1 MKKIMIL
8 ILVLL
13 VTASFFVKNNGNKV
27 PAKTQEKSKEIK
39 VLVNDKM
46 INKIINNISS
56 YPKTVDIMFNNI
68 EQQNGYKLSENLK
81 STIKNY
87 DAYIY
92 NSKVSE
98 PFAKDIISLA
108 GNIELNQVCVTRG
121 GTEVKSLESL
131 PFYYLNGDNLKIA
144 VLNIKNAVQDLDPK
158 NRDTYEK
165 NYNTYIKLINFY
177 LAKGKEVGKE
187 LKNYIFVY
195 PDERYKVFTDYYNLK
210 SQSAGEYKESDKK
223 GVFVYTDDNE
233 LKDNEMFIKIN
244 KLETMKISLPYND
257 DVINS
262 LEKNLKYFR
271 FLHGDIVL

>member
-8 ILVLL
+8 LLVLL
-13 VTASFFVKNNGNKV
+13 VIASFFVKNNSDKI
-27 PAKTQEKSKEIK
+27 PAKTQVKNKEIK

-46 INKIINNISS
+46 INKIINNIST
-56 YPKTVDIMFNNI
+56 YPKTVDIMFNNV

-81 STIKNY
+81 SNIKNY

-98 PFAKDIISLA
+98 PFANDIISLA
-108 GNIELNQVCVTRG
+108 GNIKLNQVCVTRG
-121 GTEVKSLESL
+121 GTEVKSLEYL

-144 VLNIKNAVQDLDPK
+144 ILNIKNAVQDLDPK
-158 NRDTYEK
+158 NRDAYEK
-165 NYNTYIKLINFY
+165 NYNTYVKLINFY

-187 LKNYIFVY
+187 LKGYVFIY

-210 SQSAGEYKESDKK
+210 SQSTKDYKESDKK
-223 GVFVYTDDNE
+223 GVFLYTDDSE
-233 LKDNEMFIKIN
+233 LKDNEMFIKLN
-244 KLETMKISLPYND
+244 NLETMKISLPCND
-257 DVINS
+257 DVVNS

>member
-8 ILVLL
+8 LLVLL
-13 VTASFFVKNNGNKV
+13 VIASFFVKNSTNKV
-27 PAKTQEKSKEIK
+27 PTKTQVKTKEIK

-46 INKIINNISS
+46 INKIINSIST
-56 YPKTVDIMFNNI
+56 YPKTVDVMFNNV

-108 GNIELNQVCVTRG
+108 GNIKLNQVCVTRG
-121 GTEVKSLESL
+121 GTEVKSLQAL

-144 VLNIKNAVQDLDPK
+144 ILNIKNAVQDLDPK
-158 NRDTYEK
+158 NRDTYEN

-177 LAKGKEVGKE
+177 LAKGREVGKD
-187 LKNYIFVY
+187 LKNYIFIY

-210 SQSAGEYKESDKK
+210 SQSTEEYKESDKK
-223 GVFVYTDDNE
+223 GVFIYADDNE
-233 LKDNEMFIKIN
+233 LLNNQMFIKIN
-244 KLETMKISLPYND
+244 NLKTMKISLPCND